1 MLQTYE
7 RIDEG
12 IPHNLNL
19 RTEVL
24 LFHQQFYSRLKMTNV
39 GRNM

>member
-12 IPHNLNL
+12 ILQNLNL
-19 RTEVL
+19 GTDA
-24 LFHQQFYSRLKMTNV
+24 QQFQQQLLSHLKMTNI